1 MKNFLLLSL
10 SATMALA
17 VGSTAYAQTSRALND
32 TPNSKEHNPAGESR
46 FEYRSNSLSTGVLSP
61 DDSGPNNRAIPLPV
75 PTSVRGNQA
84 NSSTGGMMTSPDDT
98 SVGGIQSPDD
108 SGPNNRAT
116 PGADSNGT
124 MMQPMG
130 GQQTSPSNMNVPN
143 QDNIR
148 PSNTI
153 QSPDSQGP
161 NNRAVPNG
169 GSVAPNSN
177 MMTPASGQQT
187 SPSNTIQSP
196 DSQGPNNRAVPNGG
210 SVVPNSNMMTPASG
224 QQTSPSNTIQSPNS
238 QGPNNRAVP
247 GADPVQGN

>member
-17 VGSTAYAQTSRALND
+17 VGSTAYAQTSRALNN

-46 FEYRSNSLSTGVLSP
+46 FEYRSNSLTTGVLSP
-61 DDSGPNNRAIPLPV
+61 DDSGPNNRAISLPV
-75 PTSVRGNQA
+75 MTTVRGNQA
-84 NSSTGGMMTSPDDT
+84 NGSTGGMMTSPDNS
-98 SVGGIQSPDD
+98 SVGGVQSPDD

-130 GQQTSPSNMNVPN
+130 GQQTSPRNMNVPN
-143 QDNIR
+143 DNNIR
-148 PSNTI
+148 PNNSI

-177 MMTPASGQQT
+177 MMTPANGQQT

-196 DSQGPNNRAVPNGG
+196 DSQGPNNRAVP
-210 SVVPNSNMMTPASG
+210 
-224 QQTSPSNTIQSPNS
+224 
-238 QGPNNRAVP
+238 